1 MVGKINIRALI
12 ATILIAFLII
22 GCKVQVITEPK
33 EPIEED
39 GTVAEVLVEPD
50 YIERETVKGGL
61 EYALIE
67 SGDGMQLDAEMHV
80 SIHYTGYLE
89 KNMSVFDSSRERAEP
104 ISFILGRNMVIEGWE
119 KLLPG
124 LKVGDRARLW
134 IPYEDAYGEEGR
146 GPIPPRAN
154 LIFDIEIL
162 DARDVV
168 IPEKFDVAFRDTI
181 ETESGLQIL
190 IVEKGIGANPV
201 QGDLLTVH
209 YSGYLED
216 GSLFDSSV
224 QREVPFR
231 FVLGTGQVLR
241 GWDEGFMLLNKGTR
255 ARLVIPPS
263 LGYGDRGYGP
273 IPPGATLIF
282 DVELI
287 DVNDR

>member
-1 MVGKINIRALI
+1 MIENKHFW
-12 ATILIAFLII
+12 ILKVCILMSFLII

-33 EPIEED
+33 KPIEKDE
-39 GTVAEVLVEPD
+39 AEVKVEPD

-67 SGDGMQLDAEMHV
+67 SGDGMNLGSEMHV

-89 KNMSVFDSSRERAEP
+89 EDMSVFDSSHPREEP
-104 ISFILGRNMVIEGWE
+104 ISFILGRNMVIAGWE

-134 IPYEDAYGEEGR
+134 VPYEEAYGEEGR

-154 LIFDIEIL
+154 LIFDVDIL

-168 IPEKFDVAFRDTI
+168 IPEKFDAAYRDTI
-181 ETESGLQIL
+181 LTESGLQVY
-190 IVEKGIGANPV
+190 IVDRGTGANPV

-224 QREVPFR
+224 QRETPFR

-241 GWDEGFMLLNKGTR
+241 GWDEGFMLLNKGSR
-255 ARLVIPPS
+255 ARMIIPPH
-263 LGYGDRGYGP
+263 LGYGDRGSGP
-273 IPPGATLIF
+273 IPPGATLTF

-287 DVNDR
+287 EINNQ

>member
-1 MVGKINIRALI
+1 MSGKIHFRILGLC
-12 ATILIAFLII
+12 ILISFLII

-33 EPIEED
+33 EPIKED
-39 GTVAEVLVEPD
+39 EPVADVIAEPE
-50 YIERETVKGGL
+50 YIERETVKSGL

-67 SGDGMQLDAEMHV
+67 SGDGMLLDAEMHV

-89 KNMSVFDSSRERAEP
+89 EDMTVFDSSHPRNEP
-104 ISFILGRNMVIEGWE
+104 ISFILGRNMVIPGWE

-124 LKVGDRARLW
+124 LRVGDRARLW
-134 IPYEDAYGEEGR
+134 IPYEDAYGETGR

-154 LIFDIEIL
+154 LIFDVDIL
-162 DARDVV
+162 DARDVL
-168 IPEKFDVAFRDTI
+168 IPERFDVVYPDTI
-181 ETESGLQIL
+181 ETDSGLKVY
-190 IVEKGIGANPV
+190 IVEWGSGAKPV

-224 QREVPFR
+224 QREIPLR
-231 FVLGTGQVLR
+231 FVLGAGQVLR
-241 GWDEGFMLLNKGTR
+241 GWDEGFMLLNKGSR
-255 ARLVIPPS
+255 ARMVMPPH
-263 LGYGDRGYGP
+263 LGYGDRGSGP

-287 DVNDR
+287 EINNQ

>member
-1 MVGKINIRALI
+1 MIENKHFRVLKVC
-12 ATILIAFLII
+12 ILMSFFII

-33 EPIEED
+33 KPIEKDE
-39 GTVAEVLVEPD
+39 AEVMVEPE

-61 EYALIE
+61 EYALIK
-67 SGDGMQLDAEMHV
+67 SGDGAHLDAEMHV

-89 KNMSVFDSSRERAEP
+89 EDMSVFDSSHQRDEP
-104 ISFILGRNMVIEGWE
+104 ISFILGRNMVIAGWE

-124 LKVGDRARLW
+124 LRVGDRARLW

-146 GPIPPRAN
+146 GPIPPSAN
-154 LIFDIEIL
+154 LIFDVDIL
-162 DARDVV
+162 NARDVLV
-168 IPEKFDVAFRDTI
+168 PEKFDVVYPDTI
-181 ETESGLQIL
+181 ETDSGLKVY
-190 IVEKGIGANPV
+190 IVEKGTGTSPV

-224 QREVPFR
+224 QREIPLR

-241 GWDEGFMLLNKGTR
+241 GWDEAFMLLNKGSK
-255 ARLVIPPS
+255 ARMVLPPH
-263 LGYGDRGYGP
+263 LGYGERGSGP

-287 DVNDR
+287 EINNQ